1 MKICMW
7 NVIPRTGYNKWLP
20 FVNLKM
26 VQIMQNNSKDNAK
39 KATSVCKKF
48 SIKQKLH

>member
-1 MKICMW
+1 MNWFIELVTT
-7 NVIPRTGYNKWLP
+7 NDYLQ
-20 FVNLKM
+20 FVNLEM

-48 SIKQKLH
+48 SIKPKLH